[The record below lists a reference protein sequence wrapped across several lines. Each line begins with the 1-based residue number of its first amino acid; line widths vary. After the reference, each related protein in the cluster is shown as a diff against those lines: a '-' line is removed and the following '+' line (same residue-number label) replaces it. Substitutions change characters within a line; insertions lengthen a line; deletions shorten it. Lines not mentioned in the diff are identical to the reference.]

1 MTKLTRRLSLAK
13 IVSLAG
19 LGQAGPTLIR
29 ANAATPKSGISQR
42 VKSYVVIPVSAPMD
56 ERVRVVFAEVYRKQ
70 GIDRNFY
77 ELLSV
82 KLYTDEGL
90 VGSADALLN

>member
-1 MTKLTRRLSLAK
+1 MTKLTRRESLAK
-13 IVSLAG
+13 IASLAG
-19 LGQAGPTLIR
+19 LGLAGPTLIR

-70 GIDRNFY
+70 VIDRNFY
-77 ELLSV
+77 ESLSV

>member
-1 MTKLTRRLSLAK
+1 
-13 IVSLAG
+13 
-19 LGQAGPTLIR
+19 
-29 ANAATPKSGISQR
+29 
-42 VKSYVVIPVSAPMD
+42 MD

-77 ELLSV
+77 ESLSV

-90 VGSADALLN
+90 VGSADALLNWSDYLGSVPTAEAIC

>member
-1 MTKLTRRLSLAK
+1 
-13 IVSLAG
+13 
-19 LGQAGPTLIR
+19 
-29 ANAATPKSGISQR
+29 
-42 VKSYVVIPVSAPMD
+42 MD

-77 ELLSV
+77 ESLSV
-82 KLYTDEGL
+82 KLYMDEGL